1 MMVNMNY
8 KTPLRIESRRGIL
21 FCPLLL
27 GSLIQL
33 QRQNARPCFLL
44 LSVPLSLASPSPLS
58 LRAKPSLVG
67 RSMAKVVAART
78 CVTLKREKQ

>member
-8 KTPLRIESRRGIL
+8 KTQLRIESRRGIL

-27 GSLIQL
+27 ESLIQL
-33 QRQNARPCFLL
+33 QRQNARPCFFL
-44 LSVPLSLASPSPLS
+44 LSVPLSLASPPTVTQGK
-58 LRAKPSLVG
+58 AKPT
-67 RSMAKVVAART
+67 MAKVVAART